1 MVDPTYK
8 NELQAQFSGAWLLLD
23 STDVPRPHGL
33 LSENM
38 EFIPGAAKT
47 RLGFSQAVDT
57 NEAITSMFNW
67 ISSLGNLLVYYRSFD
82 NAVRLLDIE
91 AATPT
96 SSTVIAGDLLG
107 YAASYADAGAR
118 LYLAFFN
125 TSGLGA
131 SAARVISF
139 QSASFVSDP
148 CFQPP
153 IVYSPGPP
161 SEPTTGTITQGL
173 HYLGYRIEYR
183 SGFMTRPSPD
193 SGVGVPSV
201 STFLPE
207 PFTATGGANAAWT
220 LNTTWPDGA
229 VFVHVIMTPVANQAD
244 WRFVPGA
251 FTAVNGGTLQSV
263 TITFDISDDLLFANG
278 TDASPS
284 LFFLTNTVSNAPQ
297 ILPSVV
303 CTHGDRMCYVTVV
316 SDNVGNNSGAVY
328 ISNKNAYQEISADQ
342 SIVQLP
348 GLRNITTCISLDAVL
363 YIFGPQWTYRTT
375 DNGSDP
381 VTWAAPQLVDGRRGT
396 LAPRGACVSP
406 SGTYGWVASQ
416 DGLYY
421 FPGVYQD
428 LPISYYQQ
436 PDWDRI
442 NWNAEEAVDIKDNP
456 TVKKVYVIA
465 CLDGAESPSHLLTW
479 DYTNG
484 YGSNQV
490 QYSLD
495 SLQSY
500 ELGCMEVVKNGLQNM
515 PVGVP
520 QKREL
525 WLAPANESA
534 ILRNNS
540 NEDTDPYVDHGFPI
554 FANYETGLFPREGSR
569 GEVYQHHGADYRVK
583 GDGTLRIIA
592 YSLDHA
598 QNYECAIVTLSLQP
612 GLIPHRSFDLISEG
626 VSHLFTQGE
635 NILPDGGFETP

>member
-8 NELQAQFSGAWLLLD
+8 NELQAQFSGSWLLLD

-33 LSENM
+33 LSTNM
-38 EFIPGAAKT
+38 EYIPGAAKT
-47 RLGFSQAVDT
+47 RLGFSQAVNT

-67 ISSLGNLLVYYRSFD
+67 ISSLGDLLVYYRSSD
-82 NAVRLLDIE
+82 NAVRLLDI
-91 AATPT
+91 AAVTPT
-96 SSTVIAGDLLG
+96 ASTVIAGNLLG
-107 YAASYADAGAR
+107 HAASYADAGAR
-118 LYLAFFN
+118 LYLSFFD
-125 TSGLGA
+125 SDGIGA
-131 SAARVISF
+131 SGARVISY
-139 QSASFVSDP
+139 QSAAFVSDL

-153 IVYSPGPP
+153 IIYDPGAP

-183 SGFMTRPSPD
+183 SGFVTRPSPD
-193 SGVGVPSV
+193 SGIGTPSV
-201 STFLPE
+201 STFLPV
-207 PFTATGGANAAWT
+207 PFTAAGGANAAWT
-220 LNTTWPDGA
+220 LNTVWPVGA
-229 VFVHVIMTPVANQAD
+229 VRVHVIMTPVANQAD

-251 FTAVNGGTLQSV
+251 FTSVTGGVLQSV

-278 TDASPS
+278 TDSTPS
-284 LFFLTNTVSNAPQ
+284 LFLLTNTVANAPQ
-297 ILPSVV
+297 ILPSIV
-303 CTHGDRMCYVTVV
+303 CTHGDRMSYITTV
-316 SDNVGNNSGAVY
+316 SDNVGNQSGAVY
-328 ISNKNAYQEISADQ
+328 MSNKNAYQEIAPDQ
-342 SIVQLP
+342 SLIQLP
-348 GLRNITTCISLDAVL
+348 GLKDIITAISLDAVY
-363 YIFGPQWTYRTT
+363 YIFGPQWTYRTS
-375 DNGSDP
+375 DNGADP
-381 VTWAAPQLVDGRRGT
+381 ITWAAPQLVDGRRGT

-421 FPGVYQD
+421 FPGVYQG

-442 NWNAEEAVDIKDNP
+442 NWDAQECVDIKDDP

-484 YGSNQV
+484 FDASQV

-495 SLQSY
+495 SIQGYS
-500 ELGCMEVVKNGLQNM
+500 LGCMEVVKNALQGM

-525 WLAPANESA
+525 WLGPSDQAP
-534 ILRNNS
+534 ILRRNS
-540 NEDTDPYVDHGFPI
+540 EEDNDPFLDDGFPI
-554 FANYETGLFPREGSR
+554 FSNYESGLFPREGVR

-583 GDGTLRIIA
+583 GQGTLRIIA

-598 QNYECAIVTLSLQP
+598 QSYDCAILTLAERP

-635 NILPDGGFETP
+635 NLIPDGGFEG